1 MRSITGCTP
10 TFQQATE
17 RIRSNGR
24 EASGERVRASEC
36 VHACVRVRVCLPTSR
51 PFCPSASLSAC
62 PSVRPSVDVFACLS
76 ACAPVPLSL
85 CVSVDLSVGVLV
97 QCLCVCR
104 CVHLPVCLSIF
115 ACGRARACLRPCVC
129 ASLFAQVRACAS
141 ACVCA
146 CACVPRA
153 RVCGFSP
160 AQLSPSRL
168 RTGLTPATS
177 APGLNGR
184 TPCQMPQRTSLAT
197 VTTSVRRTC

>member
-1 MRSITGCTP
+1 MRIPRRPSWARFGVTQIMRSITGCTP

-17 RIRSNGR
+17 RIRSDGR
-24 EASGERVRASEC
+24 EASGERVCASEC

-62 PSVRPSVDVFACLS
+62 PSFRPSVDVFACLS

-146 CACVPRA
+146 CVCVPRA
-153 RVCGFSP
+153 RVCVGLARHSP
-160 AQLSPSRL
+160 VLPSSALGSPLPHLHRI
-168 RTGLTPATS
+168 
-177 APGLNGR
+177 
-184 TPCQMPQRTSLAT
+184 
-197 VTTSVRRTC
+197 